1 MKLSVPYEKLP
12 VVALRGLAVLPGE
25 ILHFDAGRP
34 KTIAAVQ
41 TAVEQDSLVFLT
53 SQLDPRQNEIKR
65 EDINTIG
72 TVCRV
77 RQVLKLPG
85 DSIRV
90 LAEGICRAEA
100 GEFIAIEPYFEAFV
114 QRITADPHDP
124 VMGEAL
130 RRRLSEAFRE
140 YASISN
146 RINAD
151 TILNIED
158 LAADGEYADAV
169 AEQIIKKVEEKQLI
183 LECIQVTDRLAKV
196 LELVSHELEILRV
209 DKRIAL
215 MVRKQVDKNQ
225 KDYYLREQI
234 KAIHQELGDTQGSAA
249 EEYRKQMEGKTFPEN
264 VKTKLTREIDRLEDL
279 PAGSHETPVAES
291 YIECVL
297 ELPWSERTED
307 NLDLNNAR
315 KILDDDHYGLTKV
328 KERVLE
334 SLAVAKLTDKVS
346 GQILCFAGPPG
357 VGKTSICASIAAAM
371 GRKFVRMSL
380 GGVRDEAEIRGHRRT
395 YIGAQPGRILSAMRQ
410 AGTVNPMILFD
421 EIDKMA
427 SDYQCDPAA
436 AMLEVLDSAQNFAFR
451 DHFLELPYD
460 LSEVMFVTTAND
472 LGNIPKPLRDRMEI
486 IEVDGYI
493 EDEKVQIAQRHLV
506 KKQMEKHGLKRGMLT
521 LSEAQIRTIISGY
534 TAEAGVRE
542 LERCIASVCRKAA
555 CEIADGAAK
564 VRMNRQKLIEYLGQ
578 PKIRH
583 DAAEQK
589 PQVGVVNG
597 LAWTAAG
604 GEMLNVEAGIM
615 PGTGKLELT
624 GHLGEVMQESAKA
637 ALTYVRAH
645 ADEFGLAPDF
655 YSKHDIHIHVP
666 EGATPKDGPSAGV
679 TMVTALVSA
688 YTGRPVRPTVAM
700 TGEVTLRGR
709 VLPIGG
715 LREKLLAAVRA
726 GIQTVIIPA
735 ENRKDMEKVPESV
748 KSALKVV
755 YAAEV
760 GTVLKTALMP
770 SVESRAIIPMAMAEA
785 KATAIQ

>member
-1 MKLSVPYEKLP
+1 MSAPYETLP
-12 VVALRGLAVLPGE
+12 VVPLRGLTVLPGE

-41 TAVEQDSLVFLT
+41 AAVERDSLVFLT
-53 SQLDPRQNEIKR
+53 AQLDARQNEIKR
-65 EDINTIG
+65 EDIHTVG
-72 TVCRV
+72 TVCKI
-77 RQVLKLPG
+77 RQILRLPG
-85 DSIRV
+85 DSFRV

-100 GEFIAIEPYFEAFV
+100 GEFLSADPYFEAFV
-114 QRITADPHDP
+114 QRITAEPSDP
-124 VMGEAL
+124 VLGEAL
-130 RRRLSEAFRE
+130 RRRLSDAFRE
-140 YASISN
+140 YASLSSS
-146 RINAD
+146 INND
-151 TILNIED
+151 TLLNIED
-158 LAADGEYADAV
+158 MDTDGRYADAV
-169 AEQIIKKVEEKQLI
+169 AEQTVKKVEEKQQV
-183 LECIQVTDRLAKV
+183 LECFSVPDRLAKV

-225 KDYYLREQI
+225 KEYYLREQI
-234 KAIHQELGDTQGSAA
+234 KAIHQELGDTQDTAV
-249 EEYRKQMEGKTFPEN
+249 EEYRRQMEEKNLPEH
-264 VKTKLTREIDRLEDL
+264 VKARLAKEIDRLENL

-297 ELPWSERTED
+297 ELPWTERTED
-307 NLDLNNAR
+307 NLDLKNAA
-315 KILDDDHYGLTKV
+315 KTLNEDHYGLEKV

-334 SLAVAKLTDKVS
+334 SLAVAKLTGNVS

-395 YIGAQPGRILSAMRQ
+395 YIGAMPGRILSAMRQ

-427 SDYQCDPAA
+427 SDYKGDPAA

-506 KKQMEKHGLKRGMLT
+506 KKQMEKHGLKKGMLS
-521 LSEAQIRTIISGY
+521 LSESQIRTIISGY

-542 LERCIASVCRKAA
+542 LERSIAAVCRKAA
-555 CEIADGAAK
+555 CEIADGAEK
-564 VRMNRQKLIEYLGQ
+564 VRMNRQKLTEYLGQ
-578 PKIRH
+578 PKYRH
-583 DAAEQK
+583 DTAEQT
-589 PQVGVVNG
+589 PMVGVVNG

-604 GEMLNVEAGIM
+604 GEMLNVEASVM
-615 PGTGKLELT
+615 PGGGKLELT
-624 GHLGEVMQESAKA
+624 GHLGDVMQESAKA
-637 ALTYVRAH
+637 GLTYVRAH

-655 YSKHDIHIHVP
+655 YTKHDLHIHVP

-688 YTGRPVRPTVAM
+688 YTGRPVRPDVAM

-726 GIQTVIIPA
+726 GIHTVVIPA
-735 ENRKDMEKVPESV
+735 ENRRDMEKVPASV
-748 KSALKVV
+748 KDALKIV
-755 YAAEV
+755 YAEEV
-760 GTVLKTALMP
+760 GVALKTALMP
-770 SVESRAIIPMAMAEA
+770 DAEPRAVLPLTIPEV
-785 KATAIQ
+785 KAAGAVQ